1 MECLQNPRILAS
13 YRPFALR
20 KQLDSN
26 GVMMDLDTK
35 YQYGHTMEYLWMQSP
50 LRLAAHLPLN
60 YFAAGVSVRI
70 ATPNLRNASNSSFGL
85 SLDCSL

>member
-26 GVMMDLDTK
+26 GVMMDRDTE
-35 YQYGHTMEYLWMQSP
+35 YRYGHTMEY
-50 LRLAAHLPLN
+50 H
-60 YFAAGVSVRI
+60 G
-70 ATPNLRNASNSSFGL
+70 
-85 SLDCSL
+85 CSLLCIQLSIWRLTI

>member
-26 GVMMDLDTK
+26 GVMMDHDTE
-35 YQYGHTMEYLWMQSP
+35 YRYGHTNGHTMEYL
-50 LRLAAHLPLN
+50 
-60 YFAAGVSVRI
+60 
-70 ATPNLRNASNSSFGL
+70 
-85 SLDCSL
+85 

>member
-26 GVMMDLDTK
+26 GVMMNHDTD
-35 YQYGHTMEYLWMQSP
+35 YLNGRTMEYL
-50 LRLAAHLPLN
+50 
-60 YFAAGVSVRI
+60 
-70 ATPNLRNASNSSFGL
+70 
-85 SLDCSL
+85 

>member
-26 GVMMDLDTK
+26 GVMMDHDTE
-35 YQYGHTMEYLWMQSP
+35 YLNGHTMEYL
-50 LRLAAHLPLN
+50 
-60 YFAAGVSVRI
+60 
-70 ATPNLRNASNSSFGL
+70 
-85 SLDCSL
+85 